1 MSDESV
7 SPRTE
12 PPTPDERELL
22 HNLVP
27 PKEGEDDNSESS
39 DSDSES

>member
-1 MSDESV
+1 MSDESL

-22 HNLVP
+22 HELVP
-27 PKEGEDDNSESS
+27 PKEVDNGDSQSSTS
-39 DSDSES
+39 DSQS